1 LVRLLPVPLLLLASC
16 AVTAPSIERRGIF
29 TPLPK
34 DAVRPETTGSTGK
47 LFTSGDEAATQACA
61 WLWTNI
67 PKARQWEYCGAIY
80 QDPEGI
86 KAGIP
91 VTRQQPGKCTVPL
104 EPSGTKMVGEYH
116 NHRLTE
122 VFSEVDVPSKWAIG
136 HYLCTPSG
144 GVLKYTAEEGTVK
157 LK

>member
-1 LVRLLPVPLLLLASC
+1 MLPLPLLLLACC
-16 AVTAPSIERRGIF
+16 AVTAPATPALEKRGIF

-34 DAVRPETTGSTGK
+34 DAVRPPTTGSTGK
-47 LFTSGDEAATQACA
+47 VFATGDDAAMHACE

-67 PKARQWEYCGAIY
+67 PKARQWEFCGAIY

-86 KAGIP
+86 KVGLP
-91 VTRQQPGKCTVPL
+91 ETREQPGKCTVSL
-104 EPSGTKMVGEYH
+104 EPPGTKMVGEYH
-116 NHRLTE
+116 NHRFTE
-122 VFSEVDVPSKWAIG
+122 VFSEVDLPTKWAIG

-144 GVLKYTAEEGTVK
+144 GVLKYTLGEGAVK